1 MKRNKVSKLINRIS
15 RRESLPILRGMFVFP
30 EQVKRKKDATI
41 IDFIQISQE
50 TTVTTGTFER
60 INRLMQRATDFSCD
74 GEDGLCISA
83 EKGSYLGG

>member
-41 IDFIQISQE
+41 IDFFQISQE
-50 TTVTTGTFER
+50 KTVTAATSDSV
-60 INRLMQRATDFSCD
+60 NRFMQQATDFSCD